1 MLILTKF
8 PFRLG
13 YSPMKYR
20 GNPNPARIDAPSV
33 FKAVSVFKP
42 LYLKRR
48 RLSELSFAYAFLQFV
63 EVDGSVE

>member
-1 MLILTKF
+1 
-8 PFRLG
+8 
-13 YSPMKYR
+13 MKYR